1 MKNKEKL
8 LNNNNDTLIYKNNNN
23 IRFKRMNRR
32 LKGGWLVF
40 ALSTLSMV
48 SVGFSTWVVTGP
60 ASGYG
65 QIGVVT
71 DDVIDYSKYFVFNQ
85 SETLTNQPTLTFKYN
100 DYGVVNDG
108 VIGNKGS
115 FSFWMAVELR
125 GDNGLFNTSETIS
138 SFSFDYLI
146 SDSGSFKLLNYLA
159 SASYEI
165 SNGSNKVESNESNT
179 SIDKTTSPYSIT
191 TTCSDA
197 TLLGKSKLFYKVTL
211 NFSFEGVKSFTA
223 DVAANMENASL
234 DFSIRYGG

>member
-8 LNNNNDTLIYKNNNN
+8 LNNNNDNLIYKNNNN

-71 DDVIDYSKYFVFNQ
+71 DDVINNDKYFMFNQ
-85 SETLTNQPTLTFKYN
+85 SETSTNQPTLAFKYN

-108 VIGNKGS
+108 VIGTKGS
-115 FSFWMAVELR
+115 FSFWMAVMLR
-125 GDNGLFNTSETIS
+125 GDDALFSTSDTIS

-146 SDSGSFKLLNYLA
+146 SDRGSFKLLNYLA

-179 SIDKTTSPYSIT
+179 TIDKNNSPYSIT
-191 TTCSDA
+191 TTCSDG

-211 NFSFEGVKSFTA
+211 NFSFENVSDFKTEIA
-223 DVAANMENASL
+223 DNMKNASL